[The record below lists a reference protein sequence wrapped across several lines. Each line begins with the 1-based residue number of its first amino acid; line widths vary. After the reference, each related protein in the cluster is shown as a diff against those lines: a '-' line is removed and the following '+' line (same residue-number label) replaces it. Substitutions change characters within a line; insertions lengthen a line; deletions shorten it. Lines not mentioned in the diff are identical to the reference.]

1 MGLPYAKALPG
12 EKPRSEEHTSELQS
26 PCNLVGH
33 LVISYAVFCLK
44 KKKRQV
50 FRLGDDPLGGPS
62 GICRH
67 GKRRVRRRMERNLR
81 AAALARLR
89 RARAAPA
96 GRL

>member
-44 KKKRQV
+44 KKKCAIADALMV
-50 FRLGDDPLGGPS
+50 LFALSLS
-62 GICRH
+62 G
-67 GKRRVRRRMERNLR
+67 L
-81 AAALARLR
+81 LSFWP
-89 RARAAPA
+89 PA
-96 GRL
+96 SVSYRTTPASAVPEMSIAVLSYDNVSE